1 VQHHACPV
9 ISLPRSVA
17 CCCISAI
24 GMRSASGAA
33 KDGGGARTGDVQLT
47 ADTIAAHV
55 RIHLGCHASYYWQG
69 CTHAGSPFVLM
80 LHSARGAVP
89 GLADVSAWVSLQ
101 CFAQLMRAGG
111 RGKGGRDCRGGP
123 AAVITSGLGTVGA
136 AARRGAGPLHALL
149 LGHVHVWCLHML
161 LAVSLHALAVCL
173 RKRPCTHPSITA
185 FASPAAYSSQHS
197 FL

>member
-17 CCCISAI
+17 CCCICGI

-55 RIHLGCHASYYWQG
+55 RIHDGCHASYYWQIG

-80 LHSARGAVP
+80 WHSARGAVP
-89 GLADVSAWVSLQ
+89 GLADVSA
-101 CFAQLMRAGG
+101 
-111 RGKGGRDCRGGP
+111 
-123 AAVITSGLGTVGA
+123 
-136 AARRGAGPLHALL
+136 
-149 LGHVHVWCLHML
+149 
-161 LAVSLHALAVCL
+161 
-173 RKRPCTHPSITA
+173 
-185 FASPAAYSSQHS
+185 
-197 FL
+197 